1 MNPHDDTTT
10 ATRAATATTDTAA
23 TTNTAATATP
33 TTTATTTATTGPTG
47 PAETVVRLE
56 GITKRF
62 GATTALDG
70 ASLSVRRGEV
80 VVLLGLSGSGKS
92 TLLRHVDG
100 LERPTDGRVTV
111 LGREVTAL
119 TGRALRELR
128 SEVGFIFQQ
137 FELVPS
143 LTVLENVLTGSL
155 ATVRGPRL
163 GLWSYGRAA
172 KTEALARLER
182 VGLLERAY
190 QRADTLS
197 GGQQQRVAIARAL
210 MQRPQVL
217 LADEPVASLDPE
229 SSDQVM
235 ALIREIAADEGLTV
249 ICSLHQVDLALSWA
263 DRIVGLRHGRVVLD
277 TPTEGL
283 SKAQVMEIYGRVAT
297 STDQFE
303 AIELELATSG
313 TPGTTGTSGLA
324 GGAANVTDGAV
335 R

>member
-1 MNPHDDTTT
+1 MTPHADP
-10 ATRAATATTDTAA
+10 AAT
-23 TTNTAATATP
+23 
-33 TTTATTTATTGPTG
+33 
-47 PAETVVRLE
+47 VVALE
-56 GITKRF
+56 GITKHF
-62 GATTALDG
+62 GSTVALDD
-70 ASLSVRRGEV
+70 ASLTVARGEV

-92 TLLRHVDG
+92 TLLCHVDG
-100 LERPTDGRVTV
+100 LERPTSGTVRV
-111 LGREVTAL
+111 LGREVTRL

-155 ATVRGPRL
+155 AAVRGPRL

-172 KTEALARLER
+172 KVEALARLER
-182 VGLLERAY
+182 VGLLDRAY

-263 DRIVGLRHGRVVLD
+263 DRIVGLRHGQVVLD
-277 TPTEGL
+277 TATEGL

-303 AIELELATSG
+303 AIELELTAVG
-313 TPGTTGTSGLA
+313 GGAGGTTGSATGTAPGTAPLR
-324 GGAANVTDGAV
+324 GDAV

>member
-1 MNPHDDTTT
+1 MTPHAD
-10 ATRAATATTDTAA
+10 
-23 TTNTAATATP
+23 
-33 TTTATTTATTGPTG
+33 
-47 PAETVVRLE
+47 PAETVVSLE

-62 GATTALDG
+62 GDTVALDG
-70 ASLSVRRGEV
+70 ASLTVARGEV

-100 LERPTDGRVTV
+100 LERPSSGTVRV
-111 LGREVTAL
+111 LGREVTRL

-155 ATVRGPRL
+155 ASVRGPRL

-172 KTEALARLER
+172 KAEALARLER

-217 LADEPVASLDPE
+217 LADRGRRGPH
-229 SSDQVM
+229 
-235 ALIREIAADEGLTV
+235 R
-249 ICSLHQVDLALSWA
+249 DLQPPPGRSRPLVGRSHRRAPSRTRRA
-263 DRIVGLRHGRVVLD
+263 RHRDR
-277 TPTEGL
+277 
-283 SKAQVMEIYGRVAT
+283 
-297 STDQFE
+297 
-303 AIELELATSG
+303 
-313 TPGTTGTSGLA
+313 
-324 GGAANVTDGAV
+324 GAV
-335 R
+335 EGAGDGDLRSRRHEHRPA